1 MANPKYLDTTGV
13 GILWNLIKE
22 QFAAKGETSSS
33 LEDLEAALN
42 AFKAK
47 LGNTDGEGI
56 APLLNGIIPSSY
68 LPSYVDD
75 VLEFKNRESFPA
87 SGEDGKIYVAEDT
100 NITYRWSGENYVE
113 ISASLALGETSST
126 AYAGNKGK
134 ANADAIAALKTFVGY
149 DSTSGDSL
157 KALINNHIAN
167 KSNPHSV
174 TKSQIGL
181 GNVDNT
187 SDANKPISTAT
198 QNALNKKVNSTD
210 VYNSQTRYTIYQ
222 DTGDDDQD
230 NDGALII
237 KLDDLTDTSPN
248 PRWSRLIINN
258 HRISLENNNGFYW
271 EFNEDGLNYT
281 NAYWFWHDKNDS
293 NSEEYEYLNTSMA
306 MSEQD
311 IKTACGIS

>member
-1 MANPKYLDTTGV
+1 MANPKYLDSTGV
-13 GILWNLIKE
+13 GILWELIKE

-33 LEDLEAALN
+33 LEDLETALN
-42 AFKAK
+42 AFIAQKGANSG
-47 LGNTDGEGI
+47 L
-56 APLLNGIIPSSY
+56 APLDASGQVPTQY

-75 VLEFKNRESFPA
+75 VLEFANRESFPA

-167 KSNPHSV
+167 KNNPHSV
-174 TKSQIGL
+174 TKAQIGL
-181 GNVDNT
+181 SNVDNT

-210 VYNSQTRYTIYQ
+210 VYNGQYRYTIYQ
-222 DTGDDDQD
+222 DTGDDDQG

-237 KLDDLTDTSPN
+237 KLEEQTDHSPY
-248 PRWSRLIINN
+248 PTWSRLIINTDKI
-258 HRISLENNNGFYW
+258 RLENDTGFYW
-271 EFNEDGLNYT
+271 EFNEDGVNYT
-281 NAYWFWHDKNDS
+281 NAYWYWYDKNDP
-293 NSEEYEYLNTSMA
+293 NSEDYQYLNTSMS

>member
-1 MANPKYLDTTGV
+1 MANPKYLDSTGV
-13 GILWNLIKE
+13 GILWELIKE

-42 AFKAK
+42 AFIAQKGANSG
-47 LGNTDGEGI
+47 L
-56 APLLNGIIPSSY
+56 APLDASGQVPTQY

-75 VLEFKNRESFPA
+75 VLEFANRESFPA

-149 DSTSGDSL
+149 DSTSGGSL

-174 TKSQIGL
+174 TKAQVGL

-198 QNALNKKVNSTD
+198 QNALNNKLDKQLSAENFYYAIGKAAANQGDGSTFD
-210 VYNSQTRYTIYQ
+210 ITVASNAPGHGSPQSFIMITPTDLVLASTMDG
-222 DTGDDDQD
+222 DTGSME
-230 NDGALII
+230 GII
-237 KLDDLTDTSPN
+237 IDINRGVLRCTDLKSSSTENYQFQFLD
-248 PRWSRLIINN
+248 
-258 HRISLENNNGFYW
+258 E
-271 EFNEDGLNYT
+271 
-281 NAYWFWHDKNDS
+281 
-293 NSEEYEYLNTSMA
+293 SMA

>member
-1 MANPKYLDTTGV
+1 MANPKYLDSTGV
-13 GILWNLIKE
+13 GILWELIKE

-42 AFKAK
+42 AFIAQKGANSG
-47 LGNTDGEGI
+47 L
-56 APLLNGIIPSSY
+56 APLDGSGQVPTQY

-75 VLEFKNRESFPA
+75 VLEFANRESFPN

-174 TKSQIGL
+174 TKSQVGL
-181 GNVDNT
+181 SNVDNT

-198 QNALNKKVNSTD
+198 QNALNNKLDKQLSAENFYYAIGKAAAAQGDTSTFD
-210 VYNSQTRYTIYQ
+210 ITVASNEPGHGSPQSFVMITPTDIVLASTMDG
-222 DTGDDDQD
+222 DTGSME
-230 NDGALII
+230 GII
-237 KLDDLTDTSPN
+237 IDIDRGVLRCTDLKSSNTENYQFQFLD
-248 PRWSRLIINN
+248 
-258 HRISLENNNGFYW
+258 E
-271 EFNEDGLNYT
+271 
-281 NAYWFWHDKNDS
+281 
-293 NSEEYEYLNTSMA
+293 SMA